1 MQGAYVDGELHGPW
15 RKLDA
20 EGKPLV
26 DGTYDHGRKSGV
38 WTERR
43 SSGSKLS
50 ERTYAAGAGT
60 GKWTFCDAKDAVVV
74 ALTLGRD
81 DEVAVEE
88 EDGVP
93 TTIDVKPRE
102 GPSTHIEF
110 FTSGSIR
117 VRGGFLEGEKHG
129 PWIELDREGRK
140 VVELVYK
147 NGKKHGPAS
156 DFHEDSK
163 QLADQGTMDEGE
175 WNGPWKQWYVDGK
188 LRMEGVYVQ
197 GKRDGLW
204 TEYHPKGHKWR
215 EGKFRLGV
223 KYGTWTTWDANAKV
237 ATTKELGP

>member
-43 SSGSKLS
+43 SNGSKLS

-60 GKWTFCDAKDAVVV
+60 GKWTFYDAKDAVVV

-81 DEVAVEE
+81 DEVALEE

-102 GPSTHIEF
+102 GPST
-110 FTSGSIR
+110 
-117 VRGGFLEGEKHG
+117 
-129 PWIELDREGRK
+129 DD
-140 VVELVYK
+140 
-147 NGKKHGPAS
+147 A
-156 DFHEDSK
+156 
-163 QLADQGTMDEGE
+163 
-175 WNGPWKQWYVDGK
+175 
-188 LRMEGVYVQ
+188 
-197 GKRDGLW
+197 RDGQVARPRSPW
-204 TEYHPKGHKWR
+204 GHSVLCPR
-215 EGKFRLGV
+215 SAVVMARGR
-223 KYGTWTTWDANAKV
+223 
-237 ATTKELGP
+237 